1 MGPCRIALLLTVA
14 AGQAFAQ
21 TPAPPAVMGQG
32 DVGQAARIV
41 MPAPVQWDAD
51 MLRFRPAL
59 AQTASDFA
67 TLTGGI
73 AFGMSAADLNVKLPE
88 PYPGMSWNAL
98 TLANEY
104 PGEVRYFG
112 VPIEAAGSLR
122 MGLTACTGSGGYL
135 VFLFRPEGLF
145 RLSYRLVPDKIC
157 TDVDPA
163 ARQIFSRFV
172 PMGQKV
178 ALSVRYHV
186 GKTQVVDITDAT
198 AGYLTPIRWRQGSN

>member
-1 MGPCRIALLLTVA
+1 MGPCRIALLLIFA
-14 AGQAFAQ
+14 AGQATAQ
-21 TPAPPAVMGQG
+21 TPAPAVVPQQG
-32 DVGQAARIV
+32 DAGQTVSIFL
-41 MPAPVQWDAD
+41 PAPVQWDAD

-59 AQTASDFA
+59 TQTASDFA
-67 TLTGGI
+67 TLTDGI
-73 AFGMSAADLNVKLPE
+73 AFGMSATDLNAKLPE

-122 MGLTACTGSGGYL
+122 MGFTACTGAGSYL

-145 RLSYRLVPDKIC
+145 RLSYRLVPDKTC
-157 TDVDPA
+157 ADADLA

-198 AGYLTPIRWRQGSN
+198 AGYLTLIRWRQGSN